1 MTAKDT
7 KKGNVYYNVT
17 ADVKSV
23 KDTYGAALTMPE
35 TADALAM
42 TNSLSFGGYDADP
55 LAGLSAVSSP
65 AELDDKSGWL
75 NINMLA

>member
-23 KDTYGAALTMPE
+23 KDTYGAALAMPE
-35 TADALAM
+35 SDSLGISDALTFGNCDTDALA
-42 TNSLSFGGYDADP
+42 D
-55 LAGLSAVSSP
+55 LSAVSSP